1 MNTERTLPS
10 KAEQIAARMLYNWII
25 IVWLLLFIA
34 SCLAFA
40 LPIDSTLGL
49 AMAWGIQ
56 VLAILALALG
66 FLSPSSFV
74 RWHTAQAIGL
84 GLIPSI
90 AGGAGGAFVSPS
102 LDLAVYPIA
111 CSFFLL
117 PIVAFVGI
125 RQTRRGDCGLQR
137 IVGDIVTAIHVLRP
151 ASQVSALEAPP
162 PDPGELFA
170 RGNQLIEQG
179 QRTEGLEL
187 LLAASRQGDAQLQKQ
202 VATRLAQLVEP
213 IAPPVE
219 SPLPETP
226 FERGLAHLGRGER
239 DQAIQVFTA
248 VYANESDPA
257 LRQKALEQLEALGA
271 VKKF

>member
-10 KAEQIAARMLYNWII
+10 KAEQIAARMLYNWMII
-25 IVWLLLFIA
+25 AWVLLAA
-34 SCLAFA
+34 SSCVATATVTSSTYLITLAIILGA
-40 LPIDSTLGL
+40 LAL
-49 AMAWGIQ
+49 AM
-56 VLAILALALG
+56 LALALG

-74 RWHTAQAIGL
+74 RWHTAQALGL

-90 AGGAGGAFVSPS
+90 AGGAFLLVSVDFV
-102 LDLAVYPIA
+102 LCPIA
-111 CSFFLL
+111 FSFFFL
-117 PIVAFVGI
+117 PIVAFVGA
-125 RQTRRGDCGLQR
+125 RQTRRGQCSLQR
-137 IVGDIVTAIHVLRP
+137 IVGDIVMAIRVLRP

-162 PDPGELFA
+162 PTPGELFA

-179 QRTEGLEL
+179 QRIEGLEL

-239 DQAIQVFTA
+239 DQAIQAFMA

-257 LRQKALEQLEALGA
+257 LKQKALEQLEALGA